1 MTDSCIV
8 LLSGGLDS
16 TVATAMMRGPMRIAL
31 ALTFD
36 YGQRAAA
43 REIETAQTLCKQWDI
58 PHQVVPFQWLG
69 DVSPSALTDTQKKM
83 PHLHAAQLDDMGAT
97 TQSAAAVWVPNRNGM
112 FLNIAAAIAEARKI
126 PWVVA
131 GFNREEASTFPDNS
145 TAYVEAANRALFY
158 STNGKVAVISP
169 TQAMTKKEIV
179 AWAKDHKVPLDQI
192 WPCYEGGT
200 TLCRQCESCLRFLRA
215 IGD

>member
-1 MTDSCIV
+1 MNSCIV

-16 TVATAMMRGPMRIAL
+16 TVATAMMRGSMRVAL

-36 YGQRAAA
+36 YGQRAVA
-43 REIETAQTLCKQWDI
+43 REIATAQNLCAQWDI
-58 PHQVVPFQWLG
+58 PHQVISFQWLG
-69 DVSPSALTDTQKKM
+69 AVSPSALTDTQKNL
-83 PHLHAAQLDDMGAT
+83 PQLQSTQLDDIGAT

-112 FLNIAAAIAEARKI
+112 FLNSAAAIAEARQI
-126 PWVVA
+126 PWIVA

-145 TAYVEAANRALFY
+145 TSYVEAANRALFY
-158 STNGKVAVISP
+158 STNGKVSVVSP

-179 AWAKDHKVPLDQI
+179 SWAQNHQVPLDQI
-192 WPCYEGGT
+192 WPCYEGGAAW
-200 TLCRQCESCLRFLRA
+200 CRKCESCLRFLRA